1 MTYLLSSFAIFLI
14 SAGLMTLSK
23 NRTYRKVLGCGSV
36 FAGSVLGLI
45 PAIQVLSITPSLEKN
60 LGSPLP
66 YLTIALG
73 IDPLSAFFLIAIF
86 GLSGI
91 IAIYSWGY
99 LKDQDRFLQSLPFF
113 PLLVASMAAVTVARD
128 GFLFLVCWEIMSLA
142 SFFLVTAEHEIREVR
157 HAGWIYLI
165 ATHLAT
171 AFLMAFF
178 VLLFKE
184 SGSFSFHDFVN
195 LGPISSAL
203 AGILFLLALIGFG
216 TKAGIFPFHVWLPH
230 AHPAAPSFISALL
243 SGVMI
248 KTGIYGILRALTFL
262 GPPPLWWG
270 ELLMGLGILSS
281 VLGVLYALLQHDLKR
296 LLAYHSVENIGIIVI
311 GMGLGLM
318 GTTLNNPAI
327 IILGFGGALL
337 HVWNHAIFK
346 GLLFLG
352 AGHIIHASHT
362 RMIDHLGGL
371 FKRMPLTGT
380 TFLVASAAICGLPLL
395 NGFISEWLI
404 YLGLFQGVQNLYG
417 LPLFFSVA
425 GIVGIAFAGGLAI
438 ACFSKVYG
446 VVFLGEPRSEPSA
459 QSHEAPISLL
469 IPMAILAALCFWIGL
484 FPQIVARGP
493 LTHVLGE
500 WNTDLIPISF
510 PLASVGILSLFFL
523 GFCAVLTLL
532 HRSHVREK
540 GQKEAVTWDCGYAK
554 PSPRMQYTSSSFAE
568 PLEGVFRSLLKPTS
582 NLKNPSSPFPERG
595 YFSERV
601 EDLAEHRLF
610 APLFNAADKMLIR
623 ARKLQKGRIQSY
635 LVLIFATLLILL
647 LWEVWFGI

>member
-1 MTYLLSSFAIFLI
+1 MIYLLSSFAIFLT

-23 NRTYRKVLGCGSV
+23 NRTYRKALGCGGV
-36 FAGSVLGLI
+36 FVGSVLGLI
-45 PAIQVLSITPSLEKN
+45 PAIQVLSTTRLLEKS

-73 IDPLSAFFLIAIF
+73 IDPLSAFFLMAIF

-99 LKDQDRFLQSLPFF
+99 LKDQDRFLPSLPFF

-128 GFLFLVCWEIMSLA
+128 GFLFLVCWEIMSLS

-157 HAGWIYLI
+157 HAGWVYLI

-184 SGSFSFHDFVN
+184 SGSFSFHDFVD
-195 LGPISSAL
+195 LGSISPVL
-203 AGILFLLALIGFG
+203 AGTLFLFALIGFG

-296 LLAYHSVENIGIIVI
+296 LLAYHSVENIGIIAI
-311 GMGLGLM
+311 GVGLGLV
-318 GTTLNNPAI
+318 GTTRNNPSI
-327 IILGFGGALL
+327 LILGFGGALL

-352 AGHIIHASHT
+352 AGHMIHSAQT
-362 RMIDHLGGL
+362 RVIDHLGGL
-371 FKRMPLTGT
+371 FKKMPLTGT
-380 TFLVASAAICGLPLL
+380 TFLIASAAICGLPLL

-404 YLGLFQGVQNLYG
+404 YLGLFQGIQEFYG

-438 ACFSKVYG
+438 ACFSKVCG
-446 VVFLGEPRSEPSA
+446 VVFLGEPRSEQAA

-469 IPMAILAALCFWIGL
+469 IPMAILAALCFFIGL

-493 LTHVLGE
+493 LAQVLGE
-500 WNTDLIPISF
+500 WDADRVLISL
-510 PLASVGILSLFFL
+510 PLTSLGILSLFFL
-523 GFCAVLTLL
+523 GFCVVLTLL
-532 HRSHVREK
+532 HRSHIREK

-554 PSPRMQYTSSSFAE
+554 PSPRMQYTASSFAE
-568 PLEGVFRSLLKPTS
+568 PLEEVFRGLLKPIS
-582 NLKNPSSPFPERG
+582 NLKKSSSLFPERG
-595 YFSERV
+595 HFSEWV
-601 EDLAEHRLF
+601 EDLAEHRWF
-610 APLFNAADKMLIR
+610 APLFNAIDKIFLR
-623 ARKLQKGRIQSY
+623 ARRLQKGRIQSY
-635 LVLIFATLLILL
+635 LALIFVTLLALL
-647 LWEVWFGI
+647 FWEVWFGI